1 MSIRRKTLKN
11 QSINK
16 YKLNTYFLYVTV
28 PLHHTQSKDSQ
39 NLRRSEIVSKGPE
52 KVSLESQPNEKI
64 GEPGKGISKSRGFSR
79 DANVNKVAGTG
90 PIEKQTVVV
99 NKQQENTVN
108 KDLIPD
114 EKTNDDI
121 KSELDPKNIKRA
133 HAWMTSATKRPLNK
147 L

>member
-1 MSIRRKTLKN
+1 M
-11 QSINK
+11 
-16 YKLNTYFLYVTV
+16 
-28 PLHHTQSKDSQ
+28 HHTQSKDSQ

-52 KVSLESQPNEKI
+52 KVSLESQPNEKV
-64 GEPGKGISKSRGFSR
+64 GEPGKGNGFSQ
-79 DANVNKVAGTG
+79 DANVNKVTGTG
-90 PIEKQTVVV
+90 PIEKKTGVV
-99 NKQQENTVN
+99 NRQQENTVN

-114 EKTNDDI
+114 EKTNDVV